1 MRFISK
7 KVFFSFTLAFI
18 FIAAYIAFAWTE
30 PTLAPPAGNP
40 TFNSSPWV
48 KTGNDISYDTGN
60 VGIGTTS
67 PGANLDIV
75 GGFNSLNTTRYSEGG
90 VPAIFLRSARGT
102 SL

>member
-30 PTLAPPAGNP
+30 PTLAPPTGNL
-40 TFNSSPWV
+40 TFNASPWV
-48 KTGNDISYDTGN
+48 ETGSDIYYNTGN

-67 PGANLDIV
+67 PVMPLDVNGAIKSKNYSVNIAE
-75 GGFNSLNTTRYSEGG
+75 FNATDYG
-90 VPAIFLRSARGT
+90 AIYGT
-102 SL
+102 D